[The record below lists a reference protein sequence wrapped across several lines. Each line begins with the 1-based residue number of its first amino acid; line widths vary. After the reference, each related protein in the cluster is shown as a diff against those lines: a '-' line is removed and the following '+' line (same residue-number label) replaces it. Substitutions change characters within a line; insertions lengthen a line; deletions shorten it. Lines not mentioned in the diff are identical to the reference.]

1 MPRTLPIVPMD
12 PFAALFAH
20 VAPKARTFFAGK
32 LCKTVQYPDVGH
44 LHFLKGGELTLIQA
58 GRSDLDFN
66 EPTLLFFPR
75 GRAHGFAVDPRR
87 GADLVCATVDLGS
100 GDGNPIGQGLPGL
113 VVLPLASHPALA
125 PICDLLLDEAFS
137 ERSGRQEAL
146 DRLFD
151 YLLILIVRHVVESGG
166 VATGVLA
173 GLADPRLAKALTAIH
188 EAPKKSWTL
197 DDLAGVAGMSRTR
210 FAEHFRTRIGQTP
223 IDYLTAWRMTVASQL
238 LARGKPVKSVAQ
250 QVGYQ
255 SAAAFSRV
263 YSRVTGKAPRNSSDS
278 SLRSPI
284 AETEGTPSSGEP
296 ATYEPSSPGQYST

>member
-1 MPRTLPIVPMD
+1 MD

-20 VAPKARTFFAGK
+20 AAPRARTFFTGT

-44 LHFLKGGELTLIQA
+44 LHFLKGGKLTLVQT
-58 GRSDLDFN
+58 GQSDLRVD

-75 GRAHGFAVDPRR
+75 GQVHSFVVNPER
-87 GADLVCATVDLGS
+87 GADLVCATVELGGAES
-100 GDGNPIGQGLPGL
+100 NPIGQGLPEL

-125 PICDLLLDEAFS
+125 PICDLLLGEAFS
-137 ERSGRQEAL
+137 ERGGRQEAL

-151 YLLILIVRHVVESGG
+151 YLLILIVRHVVESGR
-166 VATGVLA
+166 VPTGVLA

-197 DDLAGVAGMSRTR
+197 DDLAGIAGMSRTR

-223 IDYLTAWRMTVASQL
+223 IDYLTVWRMAVACQL
-238 LARGKPVKSVAQ
+238 LAKGKPVKSVAL

-263 YSRVTGKAPRNSSDS
+263 FSRVTGQAPRNSNDP
-278 SLRSPI
+278 SLKGLKLIS
-284 AETEGTPSSGEP
+284 
-296 ATYEPSSPGQYST
+296 

>member
-1 MPRTLPIVPMD
+1 MD

-20 VAPKARTFFAGK
+20 TTPRARTFFTGT

-44 LHFLKGGELTLIQA
+44 LHFLKDGKLTLVQS
-58 GRSDLDFN
+58 GQSDLQVD

-75 GRAHGFAVDPRR
+75 GRVHSFVVNPER
-87 GADLVCATVDLGS
+87 GADLVCATVELGCAE
-100 GDGNPIGQGLPGL
+100 GNPIGQGLPEL

-125 PICDLLLDEAFS
+125 PICDLILGEAFS
-137 ERSGRQEAL
+137 QRDGRQEAL

-151 YLLILIVRHVVESGG
+151 YLLILIVRHVVQSGR
-166 VATGVLA
+166 VPNGVLA

-197 DDLAGVAGMSRTR
+197 DDLAGIAGMSRTR
-210 FAEHFRTRIGQTP
+210 FAEYFRTRIGQTP
-223 IDYLTAWRMTVASQL
+223 IDYLTAWRMTLACQL
-238 LARGKPVKSVAQ
+238 LARGKPVKSVAS

-263 YSRVTGKAPRNSSDS
+263 FSRVTGQAPRNSNDA
-278 SLRSPI
+278 SL
-284 AETEGTPSSGEP
+284 SGLNPTSHSRRPHE
-296 ATYEPSSPGQYST
+296 